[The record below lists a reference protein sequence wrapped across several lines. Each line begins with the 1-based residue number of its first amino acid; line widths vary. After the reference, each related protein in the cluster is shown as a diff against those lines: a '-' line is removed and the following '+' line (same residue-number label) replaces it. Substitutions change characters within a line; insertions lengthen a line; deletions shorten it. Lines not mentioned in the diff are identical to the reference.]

1 MSMML
6 WTLFAVMT
14 GLAVLAVLLP
24 LARGRSMR
32 MTATDHD
39 AAVYRDQMAEV
50 DRDLERGV
58 ITAAEAQAARTE
70 VARRL
75 LAASERAESTK
86 AQAGNGTWRRRAAA
100 VGALVFVPAVTLAL
114 YLAVG
119 SPHLPAQ
126 PLAARLGAPAEQQ
139 DVAMLVRRI
148 EGHLA
153 LNPDDGRGWD
163 VLAPVYARLQ
173 RPRDAQIAFANA
185 IRLLGSTAERQGGL
199 GEALVG
205 LAGGVVTAEAKQAF
219 RAALAHDPR
228 DPRARFY
235 VARAAAQDGNT
246 AEAVAELNRILADAP
261 PDAPWAAFMRSEIAR
276 LSPSLAPPR
285 SGPTADDVAASR
297 DMSPDDRVAMVRGM
311 VARLAERLRENGD
324 DPEGWLRLVRAY
336 AVMGEPARAREAA
349 AEARRAL
356 AHRPDAV
363 VAVNALLRELGL
375 DS

>member
-1 MSMML
+1 MVL
-6 WTLFAVMT
+6 WTLFALMT

-24 LARGRSMR
+24 LARGRDLR
-32 MTATDHD
+32 VTATDHD
-39 AAVYRDQMAEV
+39 TAVYRDQMAEI

-58 ITAAEAQAARTE
+58 VTSAEAQAARTE

-75 LAASERAESTK
+75 LAASEKAKVLT
-86 AQAGNGTWRRRAAA
+86 AQAGGTTGRRRAAA
-100 VGALVFVPAVTLAL
+100 VAALLFVPAVAL
-114 YLAVG
+114 GFYLTIG

-126 PLAARLGAPAEQQ
+126 PLAARLEAPAEQQ

-163 VLAPVYARLQ
+163 VLGPVYARLQ

-185 IRLLGSTAERQGGL
+185 IRLLGSSAERQGGL
-199 GEALVG
+199 GEALVV

-219 RAALAHDPR
+219 RAALSHDPS
-228 DPRARFY
+228 DARARFY
-235 VARAAAQDGNT
+235 VARAAEQDGNT
-246 AEAVAELNRILADAP
+246 AEAVAELNRILLDAP
-261 PDAPWAAFMRSEIAR
+261 PDAPWVTFVRSEIAR
-276 LSPSLAPPR
+276 LAPNATPQSPGPR
-285 SGPTADDVAASR
+285 ADDVAAAR
-297 DMSPDDRVAMVRGM
+297 DMSPEDRGAMVRGM

-324 DPEGWLRLVRAY
+324 DLEGWLRLVRAY
-336 AVMGEPARAREAA
+336 AVLGEPVRARDAA
-349 AEARRAL
+349 AEAQRAL
-356 AHRPDAV
+356 AHRPDAL